1 MSSASWGVTPARR
14 RSSPKDP
21 APAVSRG
28 RARRNKEGEAA
39 AAAELAEER
48 KRLEGS
54 AARLEMSSGAILRR
68 NSSRQGLQDLLRLT
82 TQWSIEDEEEA
93 ARERRRREREK
104 QLQSQSE
111 GDATDTGLPGET
123 GIPAAQDNQFDFKP
137 SGPLE
142 MEEDEGFSD
151 WSLKLEQRKQKWV
164 AEGSPEAESACT
176 REWSG
181 AQDGV
186 TTYRDRKDESENMEV
201 EDKEEDYHVNEEEEE
216 EMARKEGGSRV
227 LREETLEIKDT
238 KEHEDWNYRGEKP
251 KQRDQENETEGSYTS
266 STWAQQEMMQE
277 DRNEDAF
284 QKEVT
289 SEYQVQSKRILRS
302 PRRSHEE
309 EDQEL
314 DDGMQEAEAKLE
326 KIRLRQEQKESMEFE
341 RTRQEQLEVDAELEE
356 QRRLR
361 EEEEWRQ
368 EHEKQKHLA
377 RQEIT
382 DLTESLNRSIKK
394 SNSIKKSEPA
404 LPISR
409 IDERLEQYTHAVESS
424 SKTTKLVRQPSIELP
439 SAAEAVAS
447 KKNLFETGEAAA
459 QSSAKTTPCKDTEGL
474 NIGVSDLINQ
484 WAKGPSEEGA
494 KQTPSKPT
502 DLTAGDILSKRSL
515 WEHKDSAQSANKGA
529 AAGKKYK
536 FVLTGHGKYEKVYV
550 EDSNY

>member
-1 MSSASWGVTPARR
+1 MSDCEE
-14 RSSPKDP
+14 SP
-21 APAVSRG
+21 SG
-28 RARRNKEGEAA
+28 QEAA
-39 AAAELAEER
+39 QAKPGGE
-48 KRLEGS
+48 
-54 AARLEMSSGAILRR
+54 
-68 NSSRQGLQDLLRLT
+68 DDRLT

-377 RQEIT
+377 RQEEEKRKLKEDIERRRLEETEIHQKTFSSSGSDGEEPFSGLSPVSPTVKIT